1 MKKIIV
7 ILTALLFAFPVVS
20 QTADKRLKGIE
31 KELEKVLE
39 TFKVAG
45 FGVAVVEKDKVIFSE
60 GFGYSDYENKVKAD
74 ENTLFAIGSCTK
86 AFTSSIIGMMESD
99 GDVSLDAS
107 PAEYIPGFS
116 FINDEMNNSIKVKD
130 LMCHRT
136 GLPRH
141 DFSWYFFP
149 GETKEALLKRVKYM
163 EPFTGVREQWYYN
176 NFMFLAQGVIAE
188 KVSGK
193 SWEDNVREKI
203 FAPLGMTRSNL
214 SIDEMEDSDNASLGY
229 ELKDNKEIK
238 KMDYYRIATMGP
250 AGSINS
256 SAREMANWVMTWIN
270 DGKYEGEEIVPSAFR
285 RQAISSQMV
294 AAAGFPAKESPDMH
308 FANYG
313 FGWFLA
319 SYKGHYRVEHGGN
332 IDGFSA
338 STCFFPSD
346 SIGIV
351 VLVNQNGSAAPGV
364 IRNLISDRMLGVEKS
379 DWIKITKDKIDEA
392 IKSAEE
398 AEESAES
405 AKKHGTS
412 PSHDIAEYAG
422 TYSNDG
428 YGDFIVEV
436 SGDSVY
442 GKLPLMRVYLKHYH
456 YDVFKPY
463 MIKETKVDT
472 SAAIEILFKFETDL
486 SGEIC
491 GFEAKLEPATDPII
505 FKKVPIEVALEEEA
519 LKKLCGDYELPGM
532 IAKFY
537 IKNDKLHLFVTGQ
550 PEYELMSLGKNKF
563 KLIIVEGFS
572 VEFIEDDDGNIVECK
587 FIQPNGIFTA
597 KRKK

>member
-1 MKKIIV
+1 MKKIFV
-7 ILTALLFAFPVVS
+7 ILTALLIAFPVVS
-20 QTADKRLKGIE
+20 QTGDKRLKGIE
-31 KELEKVLE
+31 KELEEVLE

-60 GFGYSDYENKVKAD
+60 GFGYSDYENKIKAD

-86 AFTSSIIGMMESD
+86 AFTSSIIGMMEAD

-149 GETKEALLKRVKYM
+149 GETKDALLKRVKYM

-203 FAPLGMTRSNL
+203 FTPLGMTRSNL

-270 DGKYEGEEIVPSAFR
+270 DGKYEGEEIVPSSYR
-285 RQAISSQMV
+285 RQAISSQVV
-294 AAAGFPAKESPDMH
+294 AAAGFQQRNSPDMH

-313 FGWFLA
+313 FAWFLA

-351 VLVNQNGSAAPGV
+351 VLVNQNGSAVPGV
-364 IRNLISDRMLGVEKS
+364 VRNLIADRMLGVEKS
-379 DWIKITKDKIDEA
+379 DWIKITKDRIDKA
-392 IKSAEE
+392 LKSAEE
-398 AEESAES
+398 AEDSAES
-405 AKKHGTS
+405 AKKTGTS
-412 PSHDIAEYAG
+412 
-422 TYSNDG
+422 
-428 YGDFIVEV
+428 
-436 SGDSVY
+436 
-442 GKLPLMRVYLKHYH
+442 LR
-456 YDVFKPY
+456 
-463 MIKETKVDT
+463 MI
-472 SAAIEILFKFETDL
+472 
-486 SGEIC
+486 
-491 GFEAKLEPATDPII
+491 
-505 FKKVPIEVALEEEA
+505 
-519 LKKLCGDYELPGM
+519 
-532 IAKFY
+532 
-537 IKNDKLHLFVTGQ
+537 
-550 PEYELMSLGKNKF
+550 
-563 KLIIVEGFS
+563 
-572 VEFIEDDDGNIVECK
+572 
-587 FIQPNGIFTA
+587 
-597 KRKK
+597 